1 MLVNSTLVYSPHQ
14 ANVLITR
21 DGVAQLC
28 DFGLV
33 RLVHDQ
39 MATGL
44 TTTTAH
50 TGTARYLS
58 LELVEADEG
67 SIPTTASDMYAL
79 GCIGMEVRI
88 ASQPMNRRLI
98 NYSVHLLSVSIQ
110 SHSDDSIERPF

>member
-1 MLVNSTLVYSPHQ
+1 
-14 ANVLITR
+14 VLINQY
-21 DGVAQLC
+21 GVAQLC

-58 LELVEADEG
+58 LELVEADDEC
-67 SIPTTASDMYAL
+67 SPTTFSDTYAL
-79 GCIGMEVRI
+79 GCIGMEVR
-88 ASQPMNRRLI
+88 S
-98 NYSVHLLSVSIQ
+98 ST
-110 SHSDDSIERPF
+110 